1 MEIQKIKE
9 GIVVN
14 LITIPIVLMIE
25 LLSTYLKSK
34 LIMGTDFSIIN
45 SLIESLPISIL
56 LGMFLSFIYLKVK
69 QRIDIHDKLVE
80 KTIGVNDVIWYVLD
94 FRTRHL
100 NSNTQFDINKEKQE
114 VKKILEKKYSELT
127 VEQIN
132 IILNK
137 FYSTQ

>member
-1 MEIQKIKE
+1 MDTQKIKE
-9 GIVVN
+9 GIVIN

-34 LIMGTDFSIIN
+34 LIMGTDFSVIN

-80 KTIGVNDVIWYVLD
+80 KTIGINDVIWYVLD

-114 VKKILEKKYSELT
+114 VKKILEKKYSKLT

-132 IILNK
+132 TILNK